1 MNLNWLSRLAAWYAP
16 GRGPAPADQR
26 HLELM
31 LRIELMAD
39 TFTTKLDTLT
49 TQVADLNQGVTAIW
63 TRVQAKDV
71 KMSALLA
78 AAQAAGDQTATAENS
93 AKLDA
98 VTAQIAALL
107 AMLPTIAPET
117 DPAPTIA
124 EAPAAF
130 EPVVSSSSQPAAGA

>member
-1 MNLNWLSRLAAWYAP
+1 MTFNWLSRLAASLAP
-16 GRGPAPADQR
+16 DRGRTSMTDEHTA
-26 HLELM
+26 LM
-31 LRIELMAD
+31 LRMDIMSD

-49 TQVADLNQGVTAIW
+49 SQVAALNQGITAIW

-78 AAQAAGDQTATAENS
+78 QVQAAGDPAASAENV
-93 AKLDA
+93 AKLEA
-98 VTAQIAALL
+98 LSTAIQQIL
-107 AMLPTIAPET
+107 ATLPTIAPET

-130 EPVVSSSSQPAAGA
+130 AAPTTSGGVSST